1 MKTNCCS
8 SKKGHRNSNIHQ
20 LHQVPLLS
28 LKGQEVEAA
37 FRSNSTNILKKRWWI
52 STSAIEFHRLTSA
65 SGHHSVYWWWCL
77 GVRDVFVFCHI
88 SGPFVLRDNYLNTSR
103 AAYCCWPCPSLYGKA
118 EFHLIRTSPACF
130 VFPPFA
136 WSEAEQTLWVRIRC
150 RDVVSHSPSARLSG
164 GESVSR
170 KKKISTKWEGIVQV
184 NLAVYNFIIR
194 KV

>member
-1 MKTNCCS
+1 MGEDKLLQF
-8 SKKGHRNSNIHQ
+8 KERPQELKYP
-20 LHQVPLLS
+20 QVTPGATVVI
-28 LKGQEVEAA
+28 KRQDVEAA
-37 FRSNSTNILKKRWWI
+37 FRSNSTNILKKRCWI
-52 STSAIEFHRLTSA
+52 STSAMEFSRCTST
-65 SGHHSVYWWWCL
+65 SGHHSVDWWWCL
-77 GVRDVFVFCHI
+77 VVRDVFVFCFLLYFR
-88 SGPFVLRDNYLNTSR
+88 PPQDNYLNTL

-118 EFHLIRTSPACF
+118 KFNLIRKSPACF

-164 GESVSR
+164 GEVCR
-170 KKKISTKWEGIVQV
+170 RKKISTKWEGIVQV